1 VPPKNDVSEERKSQ
15 ILNAAMETFS
25 ELGFHKAR
33 MSDIAETSGLSKG
46 SLYWYF
52 DSKDSIILNL
62 LEKIFEPELKD
73 LRALLTDNR
82 SAEVRLEIYVD
93 RVSIDMVT
101 MVKWIPLIHDFIA
114 LAFRK
119 EQVRKAISRYYQR
132 HLEILL
138 SLIQQGMDAGEFQA
152 ENAMEASIAIGSIME
167 GTVLLWIY
175 DPAQIDIKYHL
186 KTNINLLLQGL
197 RTKPITADQTAD
209 QNK

>member
-62 LEKIFEPELKD
+62 LEKFFEPELKD

-82 SAEVRLEIYVD
+82 SAEDRLEIYVD

-101 MVKWIPLIHDFIA
+101 MVKWMPLIHDFIA

-138 SLIQQGMDAGEFQA
+138 SLIQQGIDAGEFQA

-209 QNK
+209 

>member
-1 VPPKNDVSEERKSQ
+1 MPPKNDVSEERKSQ

-62 LEKIFEPELKD
+62 LEKFFEPELKD

-82 SAEVRLEIYVD
+82 SAEDRLEIYVD

-138 SLIQQGMDAGEFQA
+138 SLIQQGIDAGEFQA

>member
-1 VPPKNDVSEERKSQ
+1 MPPKNDVSEERKSQ

-62 LEKIFEPELKD
+62 LEKFFEPELKD

-82 SAEVRLEIYVD
+82 SAENRLEIYVD

-101 MVKWIPLIHDFIA
+101 MVKWMPLIHDFIA

-197 RTKPITADQTAD
+197 RTKPITADQTVD
-209 QNK
+209 

>member
-1 VPPKNDVSEERKSQ
+1 MSPKNDVSEERKSQ

-62 LEKIFEPELKD
+62 LEKFFEPELKD
-73 LRALLTDNR
+73 LRALVTDNR
-82 SAEVRLEIYVD
+82 SAEDRLEIYVD

-101 MVKWIPLIHDFIA
+101 MVKWMPLIHDFIA

>member
-1 VPPKNDVSEERKSQ
+1 MPPKNDVSEERKSQ

-209 QNK
+209 QDK

>member
-1 VPPKNDVSEERKSQ
+1 MSPKNDVSEERKSQ

-62 LEKIFEPELKD
+62 LEKFFEPELKD
-73 LRALLTDNR
+73 LRALVTDNR
-82 SAEVRLEIYVD
+82 SAEDRLEIYVD

-101 MVKWIPLIHDFIA
+101 MVKWMPLIHDFIA

-138 SLIQQGMDAGEFQA
+138 SLIQQGIDAGEFQA

-197 RTKPITADQTAD
+197 RTKPITDDQTAD

>member
-62 LEKIFEPELKD
+62 LEKFFEPELKD

-82 SAEVRLEIYVD
+82 SAEDRLEIYVD

-101 MVKWIPLIHDFIA
+101 MVKWMPLIHDFIA

-138 SLIQQGMDAGEFQA
+138 SLIQQGIDAGEFQA

-197 RTKPITADQTAD
+197 RTKPITAD
-209 QNK
+209 

>member
-209 QNK
+209 QDK

>member
-62 LEKIFEPELKD
+62 LEKFFEPELKD

-82 SAEVRLEIYVD
+82 SAEDRLEIYVD

-101 MVKWIPLIHDFIA
+101 MVKWMPLIHDFIA

-209 QNK
+209 QDK

>member
-1 VPPKNDVSEERKSQ
+1 MPPKNDVSEERKSQ

-62 LEKIFEPELKD
+62 LEKFFEPELKD

-82 SAEVRLEIYVD
+82 SAEDRLEIYVD

-101 MVKWIPLIHDFIA
+101 MVKWMPLIHDFIA

-197 RTKPITADQTAD
+197 RSKPITADQTAD
-209 QNK
+209 QDK